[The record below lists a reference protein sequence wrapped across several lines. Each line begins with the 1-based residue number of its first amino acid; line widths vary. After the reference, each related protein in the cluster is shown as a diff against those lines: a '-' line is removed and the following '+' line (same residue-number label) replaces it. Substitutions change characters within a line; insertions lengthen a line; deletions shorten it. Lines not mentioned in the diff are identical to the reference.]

1 MRISIMFLPKLICSL
16 LLLLV
21 STRVF
26 SQSNP
31 TIRASVDKNKIIL
44 GESFVLTVEVQLP
57 AGTKNTFKEI
67 DTIPHFEFVGEPVI
81 DSSTSGNG
89 TSIKGLYT
97 LTSFDS
103 GHWVI
108 PSFVLSRNI
117 QSDTLPIDVV
127 FTDFNPDQPYHDIK
141 DIINVRPRAQKQ
153 WWWYVIGG
161 ALLLGLLVLYL
172 VRRKKAPIVQKPGR
186 SIDPY
191 EEALTELDQLHR
203 SKPEARQ
210 YYTRLVDIF
219 RLYIFRRKNILSLQ
233 KTTDD
238 LVIQMKGLGLD
249 TDQYKKLSQ
258 ALRMADFVK
267 FAKYVPGADDDTAT
281 YKDIRNAIVTIEE
294 KSKPV
299 IEEPKNKES

>member
-1 MRISIMFLPKLICSL
+1 MFLPRLICSL

-21 STRVF
+21 STGVF
-26 SQSNP
+26 SQSSP
-31 TIRASVDKNKIIL
+31 SIRASVDKQKIIL
-44 GESFVLTVEVQLP
+44 GESFVLTVEIQFP
-57 AGTKNTFKEI
+57 AGTKNSFKKI

-108 PSFVLSRNI
+108 PSFALSRNI
-117 QSDTLPIDVV
+117 QSDTIPIDVV

-141 DIINVRPRAQKQ
+141 DIIDVRPKAQRQ

-161 ALLLGLLVLYL
+161 VLLLGLLILYL
-172 VRRKKAPIVQKPGR
+172 VRRKKEPVAQKPVR
-186 SIDPY
+186 KIDAY
-191 EEALTELDQLHR
+191 GEALAELDQLNR

-267 FAKYVPGADDDTAT
+267 FARYVPGAEDDTAS
-281 YKDIRNAIVTIEE
+281 YKDIRNAIVSIEE
-294 KSKPV
+294 KSKP
-299 IEEPKNKES
+299 ILEQPKKKES